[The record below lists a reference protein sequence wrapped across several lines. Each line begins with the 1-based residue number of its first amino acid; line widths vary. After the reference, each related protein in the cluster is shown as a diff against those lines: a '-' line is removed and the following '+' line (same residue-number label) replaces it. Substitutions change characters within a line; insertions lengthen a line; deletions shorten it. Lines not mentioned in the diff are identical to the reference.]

1 MYDYVSKD
9 DLWRV
14 SIDPCGWFLRP
25 NDLPSLRQMKK

>member
-14 SIDPCGWFLRP
+14 SIDLYGWFPSP
-25 NDLPSLRQMKK
+25 NDLPS

>member
-14 SIDPCGWFLRP
+14 AIDSFGWFLGP
-25 NDLPSLRQMKK
+25 NDLLSLRQMKK

>member
-14 SIDPCGWFLRP
+14 SIDLYGLVSSP
-25 NDLPSLRQMKK
+25 NDLLSQRQIEK